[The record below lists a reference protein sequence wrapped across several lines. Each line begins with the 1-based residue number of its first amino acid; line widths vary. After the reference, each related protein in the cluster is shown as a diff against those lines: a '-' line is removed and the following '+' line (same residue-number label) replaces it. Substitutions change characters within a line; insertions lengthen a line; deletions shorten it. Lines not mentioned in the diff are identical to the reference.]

1 MPRHFRVRLFLI
13 WLGSAVAITLILGS
27 INWPKYY
34 RLAKQGVLTEGSVTQ
49 KEPENHQ
56 IIRYSY
62 FVGKNIY
69 NGVGHDGFGNPSF
82 EEINVGERVKVHYL
96 PKNPE
101 ISCLG
106 NPSQLLEN
114 ETIPIIGAALVF
126 PSLAIVLIKRIKK
139 KWVKGN
145 RYRMTLLNRNH
156 QG

>member
-1 MPRHFRVRLFLI
+1 MNRHFRVRLFLI
-13 WLGSAVAITLILGS
+13 WLGSVVAVTLLLGS

-34 RLAKQGVLTEGSVTQ
+34 RLAQQGVLAEGSVTQ

-62 FVGKNIY
+62 FVSKNSY

-82 EEINVGERVKVHYL
+82 EEIKVGDRVKVYYL

-101 ISCLG
+101 ISCLD

-114 ETIPIIGAALVF
+114 ETIPIILAALVF
-126 PSLAIVLIKRIKK
+126 PSLAIVFIKTIKK
-139 KWVKGN
+139 KWLKSN
-145 RYRMTLLNRNH
+145 KYWITFPNRNH